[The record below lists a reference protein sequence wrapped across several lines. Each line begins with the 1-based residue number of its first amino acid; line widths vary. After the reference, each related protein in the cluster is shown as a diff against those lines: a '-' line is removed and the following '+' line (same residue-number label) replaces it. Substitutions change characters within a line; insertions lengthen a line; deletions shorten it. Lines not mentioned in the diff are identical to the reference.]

1 MKYIGLVDP
10 FWGNGAVNSKP
21 TSGMARGWNWL
32 KAQTGNTHPGAL
44 LPCGWVSACP
54 YSGAYSS
61 GYGKNGISGDG
72 PATQVFSYLA
82 AWGITHFH
90 PSGTGNIHYFYN
102 YFLCTPSSPSANL
115 ARISELTDTE
125 AHPGYFKGTLK
136 RYGADFELTC
146 TEFAA
151 CHRYRFHE
159 GKGHLSVDCNA
170 IGLRLSAGVNVRE
183 EIKWCSASRTAPG
196 WWSGFIIAN
205 GVTIWFSLGARGK
218 FSYNELTNG
227 VIEYD
232 FEEKDAEITLGFSLI
247 DTAHAE
253 VNAKAAFDAGFDAVH
268 QAAQE
273 KWEAQFSRI
282 DAKFADEAERKR
294 FYTTIYHSL
303 VKPCRS
309 DAGYTDFMTLWDVYR
324 TQLPLLLS
332 FSPEHARDMLMSMI
346 GTIEKLG
353 NFPIFHFMSS
363 KPEMESCQAMALVIY
378 TLCDGY
384 TRGILTEEDYPR
396 VKAAIQSELS
406 HAHTEGKSP
415 THILDLSGA
424 YESARIIAELCGDT
438 AFAAEKK
445 EKRAIWRKAYDPGT
459 GYLIK
464 DAVYYEGTFRNYSFR
479 PHVEMEQRIEL
490 AGGKE
495 KFLAMLDDFFAVNY
509 STDKPFVREIR
520 EGYFEAMNNETDM
533 DTPYAYL
540 WCGRPDRLALILDT
554 IRRHQ
559 FTDGEGG
566 APGNVDSGALSSWYV
581 WACLGVYPLT
591 GSEDYLLGS
600 PSVTEATL
608 QMTHGTLHI
617 SVERAGES
625 AIVPERVQFNGRDLT
640 EMRVPVREMEQGG
653 ELKFFLK

>member
-1 MKYIGLVDP
+1 MTEPISGNLYQFTEMTGKMALPMHQYLLASDPSVMFATGNYAQAEWILPEIHKILGERPLNYLFLSHFESDECGGLFLFKKAFPKLIVICSNFTASELP
-10 FWGNGAVNSKP
+10 GFGYKGRVIVGNESRGFDERDVRLRFFRYPVEVHLRDGLLVYEENSKMFYSSDIM
-21 TSGMARGWNWL
+21 TKEMQTRDKMIDGNW
-32 KAQTGNTHPGAL
+32 KAE
-44 LPCGWVSACP
+44 VSALDA
-54 YSGAYSS
+54 SEVLDGAKREKL
-61 GYGKNGISGDG
+61 KN
-72 PATQVFSYLA
+72 A
-82 AWGITHFH
+82 
-90 PSGTGNIHYFYN
+90 
-102 YFLCTPSSPSANL
+102 
-115 ARISELTDTE
+115 
-125 AHPGYFKGTLK
+125 
-136 RYGADFELTC
+136 
-146 TEFAA
+146 
-151 CHRYRFHE
+151 
-159 GKGHLSVDCNA
+159 
-170 IGLRLSAGVNVRE
+170 
-183 EIKWCSASRTAPG
+183 
-196 WWSGFIIAN
+196 
-205 GVTIWFSLGARGK
+205 
-218 FSYNELTNG
+218 
-227 VIEYD
+227 
-232 FEEKDAEITLGFSLI
+232 
-247 DTAHAE
+247 
-253 VNAKAAFDAGFDAVH
+253 
-268 QAAQE
+268 
-273 KWEAQFSRI
+273 
-282 DAKFADEAERKR
+282 
-294 FYTTIYHSL
+294 
-303 VKPCRS
+303 
-309 DAGYTDFMTLWDVYR
+309 
-324 TQLPLLLS
+324 LLS